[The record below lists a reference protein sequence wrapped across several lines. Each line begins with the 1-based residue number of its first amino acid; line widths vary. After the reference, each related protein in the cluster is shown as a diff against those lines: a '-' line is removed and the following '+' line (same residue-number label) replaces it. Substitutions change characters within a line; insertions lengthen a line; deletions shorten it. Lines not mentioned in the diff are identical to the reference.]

1 MPTSARRPRTRDGLF
16 IVGVIGQAGSGK
28 STVARVFEREGAAV
42 IDADALAHEIVDFDP
57 QVQAAIAAEYGP
69 EVYGPTG
76 LNRRRVAEVVFR
88 DPAARERLN
97 LLVHP
102 RIVERIRA
110 RLEALRK
117 DRFRGTVAIDAALL
131 LDWGFEREC
140 DAGVA
145 VTASRAAQL
154 ERLRTQRGWDA
165 DEAGRVLGAQRPME
179 VLAGAADVTI
189 ENNGGAA
196 ELVRVARAALKH
208 LRDGST
214 D

>member
-1 MPTSARRPRTRDGLF
+1 M
-16 IVGVIGQAGSGK
+16 
-28 STVARVFEREGAAV
+28 
-42 IDADALAHEIVDFDP
+42 DFDP

-110 RLEALRK
+110 RLDGLRK
-117 DRFRGTVAIDAALL
+117 DRFRGTVVIDAALL

-140 DAGVA
+140 DAVVA
-145 VTASRAAQL
+145 VTSRREAQL

-165 DEAGRVLGAQRPME
+165 EEAGRVLDAQRPAPE
-179 VLAGAADVTI
+179 LAAAADMTI
-189 ENNGGAA
+189 ENDGGAT
-196 ELVRVARAALKH
+196 ELVRAARAACKR
-208 LRDGST
+208 LRDGSP